1 MDNFFGTVSSAYED
15 RKRYGKGLKGM
26 KDDPFS
32 SLNDDELAKQGYKRI
47 N

>member
-1 MDNFFGTVSSAYED
+1 MDNFFGTVNQAYED

-32 SLNDDELAKQGYKRI
+32 SLTDDQLAKQGYKRI
-47 N
+47 